1 MQAGRSPQLMRDPLG
16 RRTAINFDQGGGNM
30 RHALTSLAIS
40 LLAVTVAHAQKPPAS
55 SATPVEQQF
64 DAYNDHDAKRMA
76 KSFAPVFYRG
86 TLGDTLMRLSRDTLA
101 AKMAT
106 FFARA
111 PQVHAEL
118 VDRIVHG
125 AFIIDREHVT
135 GLPGGESSEWIM
147 IYEVRDGQI
156 VRNWVIEPPEQP

>member
-1 MQAGRSPQLMRDPLG
+1 MPGPLG
-16 RRTAINFDQGGGNM
+16 RRAAINMTRGDNM
-30 RHALTSLAIS
+30 RPALTSFVFSVLG
-40 LLAVTVAHAQKPPAS
+40 VTVAHAQNPAAS
-55 SATPVEQQF
+55 SATPVQQQF

-86 TLGDTLMRLSRDTLA
+86 TLGDTLVLLSRDTLA

-106 FFARA
+106 FFVRA
-111 PQVHAEL
+111 PKVHAEL

-125 AFIIDREHVT
+125 AFIIDRERVT
-135 GLPGGESSEWIM
+135 GLPGGESSDWIM

-156 VRNWVIEPPEQP
+156 VRNWVVEPPEQP